1 MDRNLHELMRQRFGS
16 AFDEIEMRRKG
27 PGSRFMNA
35 WESVKRG
42 FGAQGDSM
50 VKEIGPLNM
59 KGVESSQ
66 FYDDEEGMVR
76 LTRCVRHA
84 ACIQKVHH

>member
-1 MDRNLHELMRQRFGS
+1 MRERFGS

-42 FGAQGDSM
+42 FGTEGDSM
-50 VKEIGPLNM
+50 VKEIGPLIM
-59 KGVESSQ
+59 KDVESSQ
-66 FYDDEEGMVR
+66 YYDDEEGMVR
-76 LTRCVRHA
+76 LTRCPNPPGTIRGLNS
-84 ACIQKVHH
+84 C